1 MDNRERPFGGALA
14 FLISIRLVMNAGY
27 RFVYPFLPTIA
38 RGLGVPLTDAAS
50 LVSLRSLAALATPVV
65 ASTVGRGERRLRLI
79 GFGLALFATGSLA
92 VAVTGIWVGAVIGFI
107 FIGLAKPVFDVA
119 QQAYIADRVPYE
131 KRARVLGIVE
141 MTWAGGFF
149 IGAPVAGWL
158 ISSWGWRT
166 PFWVFAGVSLVALV
180 LFRSFLEPERSD
192 HRERSDRKLV
202 LDRSAVG
209 FLIVSICFM
218 ASAELMFISLGAWLE
233 DDFAVKIAGLGG
245 IAAVIG
251 IAELA
256 GEGGTIG
263 LTDRIGKRNALLL
276 GMTIAALGFGSIPLV
291 GDGLVPGLAALF
303 VGIVGFEF
311 TIVSAIPFATEIRPM
326 ARTRFLSLMT
336 LAAGIGRAAGAFAG
350 ARLYTAFGFA
360 GDAWVAAGLN
370 VVGIA
375 VVLTLIHPDTAG
387 PTKHVDV
394 ATAS

>member
-1 MDNRERPFGGALA
+1 
-14 FLISIRLVMNAGY
+14 MNAGY

-65 ASTVGRGERRLRLI
+65 ASTVGKGEQRRRLI
-79 GFGLALFATGSLA
+79 GFGLVLFATGSLA
-92 VAVTGIWVGAVIGFI
+92 VAVTGIWIGAVIAFI
-107 FIGLAKPVFDVA
+107 LIGLAKPVFDVA

-131 KRARVLGIVE
+131 KRARVLGFVE
-141 MTWAGGFF
+141 VTWAGGLF
-149 IGAPVAGWL
+149 IGAPFAGWL
-158 ISSWGWRT
+158 IASWGWRA
-166 PFWVFAGVSLVALV
+166 PFWVFAGVGLVAL
-180 LFRSFLEPERSD
+180 LMFRSFLEPEGADHGDRSD
-192 HRERSDRKLV
+192 PKLV

-209 FLIVSICFM
+209 FLIVSVCFM

-233 DDFAVKIAGLGG
+233 DDFGVKIAGLGV

-251 IAELA
+251 IAELT

-263 LTDRIGKRNALLL
+263 LTDRIGKRNALLV
-276 GMTIAALGFGSIPLV
+276 GMSVATLGFGSIPLV
-291 GDGLVPGLAALF
+291 GDGLVPSLVALF

-311 TIVSAIPFATEIRPM
+311 TIVSAIPFATEIRPL

-336 LAAGIGRAAGAFAG
+336 LSAGIGRAFGAFAG
-350 ARLYTAFGFA
+350 ARLYTAFGYS

-370 VVGIA
+370 VVGIV

-387 PTKHVDV
+387 PAKQVDV
-394 ATAS
+394 AAAS